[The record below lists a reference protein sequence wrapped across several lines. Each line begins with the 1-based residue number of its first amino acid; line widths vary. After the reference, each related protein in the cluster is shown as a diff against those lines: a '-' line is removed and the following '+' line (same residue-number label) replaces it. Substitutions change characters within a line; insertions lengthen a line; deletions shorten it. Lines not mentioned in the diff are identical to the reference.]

1 MELQGKK
8 IEFNLE
14 EFVPLLLSNK
24 QEGFRLIGERFLN
37 AVMEKEFE
45 AFIGAGKHER
55 SENRIDYRNGH
66 KERQLKTTLGELNL
80 LRPYARSGRFETKL
94 FENYTRI
101 DKALASIIVEG
112 YLKGI
117 STRKVESVLGELDI
131 DLSHSTVSNLSL
143 ELDELITEFKTSP
156 LREYYPYLYVDA
168 LYLKVFN
175 GSRFVSQAVMIAI
188 GVNEEGY
195 REILDI
201 DIMYEESYPTYLGF
215 FDALKERGL
224 SKVDLIISDGHK
236 GIKKAAGE
244 SFSGSSWQL
253 CSVHFKRNLMKIVP
267 KKSLNEVVEYLND
280 ILKSKTT
287 DEAHS
292 LTHGMIAIYEDRFP
306 KLAKYLSDN
315 LGDMMTFL
323 SFPKKHHRKIHSTNL
338 VERFNREIKR
348 RTKVVGAFP
357 SEGSALRLL
366 IPLAV
371 DTNAKWMDR
380 KYVSWENLEHDYEVD
395 EEFTEKGLFKI
406 LCQSGKIT
414 NTQGETHEDRSRC

>member
-8 IEFNLE
+8 IEFDLE

-55 SENRIDYRNGH
+55 SKERVDYRNGH

-94 FENYTRI
+94 FENYSRI

-117 STRKVESVLGELDI
+117 STRKVEGVLSELDI
-131 DLSHSTVSNLSL
+131 ELSHTTVSNLSY
-143 ELDELITEFKTSP
+143 ELDELITEFRTSP
-156 LREYYPYLYVDA
+156 LKKYYPYLYVDA

-188 GVNEEGY
+188 GVNEDGY
-195 REILDI
+195 REVLDI
-201 DIMYEESYPTYLGF
+201 DIMDEESYASYLGF
-215 FDALKERGL
+215 FETLKERGI
-224 SKVDLIISDGHK
+224 SKVDLIISDGHR
-236 GIKKAAGE
+236 GIKRAASE
-244 SFSGSSWQL
+244 SFNGSSWQL

-267 KKSLNEVVEYLND
+267 KKSLNEVLDCLND
-280 ILKSKTT
+280 VLKAKSI

-292 LTHGMIAIYEDRFP
+292 LGHGMIATYEEKFP
-306 KLAKYLSDN
+306 RLAKYLTDN

-323 SFPKKHHRKIHSTNL
+323 AFPKRHHRKIHSTNL
-338 VERFNREIKR
+338 VERFNKEVKR
-348 RTKVVGAFP
+348 RTKVIGAFP
-357 SEGSALRLL
+357 SEGSVLRLL
-366 IPLAV
+366 VPLAI

-380 KYVSWENLEHDYEVD
+380 KYVSWENLEHDCEVD
-395 EEFTEKGLFKI
+395 EEFTENF
-406 LCQSGKIT
+406 
-414 NTQGETHEDRSRC
+414 

>member
-1 MELQGKK
+1 MELTGKK
-8 IEFNLE
+8 IEFDLE

-55 SENRIDYRNGH
+55 SKERVDYRNGH

-94 FENYTRI
+94 FENYSRI

-117 STRKVESVLGELDI
+117 STRKVEGVLSELDI
-131 DLSHSTVSNLSL
+131 ELSHTTVSNLSY
-143 ELDELITEFKTSP
+143 ELDELITEFRTSP
-156 LREYYPYLYVDA
+156 LKKYYPYLYVDA

-188 GVNEEGY
+188 GVNEDGY
-195 REILDI
+195 REVLDI
-201 DIMYEESYPTYLGF
+201 DIMDEESYASYLGF
-215 FDALKERGL
+215 FETLKERGI
-224 SKVDLIISDGHK
+224 SKVDLIISDGHR
-236 GIKKAAGE
+236 GIKRAASE
-244 SFSGSSWQL
+244 SFNGSSWQL

-267 KKSLNEVVEYLND
+267 KKSLNEVLDYLND
-280 ILKSKTT
+280 VLKAKSI
-287 DEAHS
+287 DEAYS
-292 LTHGMIAIYEDRFP
+292 LGHEMIVTYEDKFP
-306 KLAKYLSDN
+306 KLAKYLTDN

-323 SFPKKHHRKIHSTNL
+323 AFPKRHHRKIHSTNL
-338 VERFNREIKR
+338 VERFNKEVKR

-357 SEGSALRLL
+357 SEGSVLRLL
-366 IPLAV
+366 VPLAI

-380 KYVSWENLEHDYEVD
+380 KYVSWEDLEHDCVVD
-395 EEFTEKGLFKI
+395 EEFTENF
-406 LCQSGKIT
+406 
-414 NTQGETHEDRSRC
+414 

>member
-8 IEFNLE
+8 IEFELE

-45 AFIGAGKHER
+45 TFIGAGKHER
-55 SENRIDYRNGH
+55 SEERVDYRNGH

-94 FENYTRI
+94 FENYSRI

-117 STRKVESVLGELDI
+117 STRKVEGVLGELDI
-131 DLSHSTVSNLSL
+131 ELSHTTVSNLSH
-143 ELDELITEFKTSP
+143 ELDELITEFRTSP
-156 LREYYPYLYVDA
+156 LGEYYPYLYVDA

-195 REILDI
+195 REVLDI
-201 DIMYEESYPTYLGF
+201 DIMYEESYASYMGF
-215 FDALKERGL
+215 FEALKERGV
-224 SKVDLIISDGHK
+224 SQVDLVISDGHK
-236 GIKKAAGE
+236 GIKRAASE
-244 SFSGSSWQL
+244 SFVGSSWQL

-267 KKSLNEVVEYLND
+267 KKSLNEVLEYLND
-280 ILKSKTT
+280 VLKANSIE
-287 DEAHS
+287 EAHS
-292 LTHGMIAIYEDRFP
+292 FGHGMIATYEKKFP
-306 KLAKYLSDN
+306 KLAKYLIDN
-315 LGDMMTFL
+315 LGDVMTFL
-323 SFPKKHHRKIHSTNL
+323 SFPQRHHRKIHSTNL
-338 VERFNREIKR
+338 VERFNKEVKR

-357 SEGSALRLL
+357 SEGSVLRLL
-366 IPLAV
+366 VPLAV

-380 KYVSWENLEHDYEVD
+380 KYVSWEDLEHDCKVN
-395 EEFTEKGLFKI
+395 EEFTENF
-406 LCQSGKIT
+406 
-414 NTQGETHEDRSRC
+414 